1 MNDACLQVF
10 LLQTEGKKK
19 NQKVTDIMQKEYKA
33 GVVLSMIMP
42 SGKRV
47 TFDELSGGNGGVFV
61 TDDEALQKELESH
74 AWFGSKFKLRQ
85 QKYCTVATGQS
96 EGQKAKDKGKNQPV
110 QEIEISD
117 PGEAKEWLAEHFQD
131 VSRTKLRT
139 VEAIKAMAAQ
149 KGIIFKGL

>member
-1 MNDACLQVF
+1 
-10 LLQTEGKKK
+10 
-19 NQKVTDIMQKEYKA
+19 
-33 GVVLSMIMP
+33 MP

-47 TFDELSGGNGGVFV
+47 IFDELSGGNGGVFV

-117 PGEAKEWLAEHFQD
+117 PGEAKEWLAEHYQD